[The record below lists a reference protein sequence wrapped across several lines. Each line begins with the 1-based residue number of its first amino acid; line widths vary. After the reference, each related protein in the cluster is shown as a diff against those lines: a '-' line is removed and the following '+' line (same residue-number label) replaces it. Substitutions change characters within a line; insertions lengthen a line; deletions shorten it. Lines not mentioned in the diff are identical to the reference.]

1 MIHAW
6 SNEALDARFRRH
18 HFAGDVAVFF
28 NQRAMPIF
36 RGRSVAAISAIAIVI
51 IAGTASCANP
61 RTEANVALALNDA
74 ANEIGGLKND
84 VAQLQTQ
91 IDSLRTMVM
100 QQDSL
105 INRIA
110 AVNNIPR

>member
-1 MIHAW
+1 
-6 SNEALDARFRRH
+6 
-18 HFAGDVAVFF
+18 
-28 NQRAMPIF
+28 MPTF
-36 RGRSVAAISAIAIVI
+36 RGRVAGAITAAIAGAI

-61 RTEANVALALNDA
+61 RAEANVATALNDA
-74 ANEIGGLKND
+74 ANEISGLKND
-84 VAQLQTQ
+84 IAQLQTQ
-91 IDSLRTMVM
+91 VDSLRTMVM

>member
-1 MIHAW
+1 M
-6 SNEALDARFRRH
+6 
-18 HFAGDVAVFF
+18 G
-28 NQRAMPIF
+28 
-36 RGRSVAAISAIAIVI
+36 AAAI
-51 IAGTASCANP
+51 IAGGASCGNP
-61 RTEANVALALNDA
+61 RTEANVATALNDA

-84 VAQLQTQ
+84 IAQLQTQ
-91 IDSLRTMVM
+91 IDSLRTIVL